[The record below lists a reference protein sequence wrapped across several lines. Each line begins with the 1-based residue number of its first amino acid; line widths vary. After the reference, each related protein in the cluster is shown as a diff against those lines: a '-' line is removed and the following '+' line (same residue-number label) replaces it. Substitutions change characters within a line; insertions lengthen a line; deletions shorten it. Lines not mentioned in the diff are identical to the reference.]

1 MALSGLNPLF
11 FLFVSIVIMPVLA
24 KLSAVA
30 GTSEVDKKEGMLT
43 VFPTSFLVS
52 SSLLI
57 FTPAD
62 SINSFCLLAPMPLY
76 SVSGNENCIAASN
89 DSV

>member
-1 MALSGLNPLF
+1 
-11 FLFVSIVIMPVLA
+11 MPVLA

-30 GTSEVDKKEGMLT
+30 GTSEVDKKEGILT

-62 SINSFCLLAPMPLY
+62 SINSFCLLAPIPLY
-76 SVSGNENCIAASN
+76 NFSGNENCIAASS
-89 DSV
+89 DPTK